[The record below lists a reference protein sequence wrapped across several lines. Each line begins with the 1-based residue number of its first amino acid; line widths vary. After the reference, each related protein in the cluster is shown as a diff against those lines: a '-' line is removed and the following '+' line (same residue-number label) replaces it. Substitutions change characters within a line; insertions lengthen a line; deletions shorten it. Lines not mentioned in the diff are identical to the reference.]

1 MAARNSTSSNSSAYA
16 LILAYILIVL
26 SLWKLDTGLI
36 GRPGFTAWGGNNA
49 VATRFAFTGTADE
62 SRSEVYR
69 VLASVLE
76 QSDAAP
82 SPGIAVDP
90 EDEELRRLTA
100 LALMIYAT
108 GDGIRR

>member
-1 MAARNSTSSNSSAYA
+1 MAAPNSTSSNSSAYA
-16 LILAYILIVL
+16 VILAHILLVL
-26 SLWKLDTGLI
+26 SLWKLDAGLV
-36 GRPGFTAWGGNNA
+36 GRPGFTAWNA
-49 VATRFAFTGTADE
+49 TTFAPTRTADE

-76 QSDAAP
+76 QSDATP
-82 SPGIAVDP
+82 SPVIAVDP

>member
-1 MAARNSTSSNSSAYA
+1 MAAPNSTSSNSSAYA
-16 LILAYILIVL
+16 VILAYILLVL
-26 SLWKLDTGLI
+26 SLWKLDAGLV

-49 VATRFAFTGTADE
+49 VATRFAPTLTADE

-69 VLASVLE
+69 ILASVLE
-76 QSDAAP
+76 QSDATP